1 MSPAARTGIAA
12 LGVVVLAIAA
22 FLALDLAPSGG
33 EPQNARREA
42 PPTRA
47 DPPAPRERSVSR
59 FALRVMVL
67 RDDWCTAFA
76 GATLRAYRFDPRRM
90 ELPKNPVFLRTG
102 DDGVAVFDDVPDGPW
117 LIVAPGAEPGD
128 PAPATARATTS
139 HDAVA
144 PLLTVAAIAPSIE
157 ARFDVL
163 ARFAPRDGFSTRL
176 VLVREDDLSRREYPF
191 PRVVDPGANQ
201 VVLRVPAGRYEV
213 TTRPLGDLVV
223 RDDERLVKLAD
234 QGAPRTLH
242 LDENPKR
249 ITVTLDGLPDDELPA
264 RVVPCAVDRVR
275 DDRPTDVWW
284 GPFRWH
290 ARTMVVSTLRGTH
303 RLAVHGRTRTYLS
316 RDAARLD
323 GEKLVVQLV
332 PAVRVLVDVGAWK
345 GARDAGATIDVAA
358 GDERFT
364 RMLVPVFGPERPDLS
379 APVLGGE
386 LVVPAGA
393 NLLIECLRAD
403 GSAAWTR
410 TVAADT
416 DPLRVRVETMDA
428 ARN

>member
-1 MSPAARTGIAA
+1 MSPATRTGIAA

-22 FLALDLAPSGG
+22 FLALGSDPSGDG
-33 EPQNARREA
+33 SPITSRWAR
-42 PPTRA
+42 P
-47 DPPAPRERSVSR
+47 DPKPEPAPRERST
-59 FALRVMVL
+59 ARVGMRIRVL
-67 RDDWCTAFA
+67 RDDWCTPFA
-76 GATLRAYRFDPRRM
+76 GAELRAYRHDPRRM
-90 ELPKNPVFLRTG
+90 ELPKDPRTLVAA
-102 DDGVAVFDDVPDGPW
+102 DDGIATLTDVDDGPW
-117 LIVAPGAEPGD
+117 LLCAPGATPSD
-128 PAPATARATTS
+128 LPPATARASTARAAPPPLVTIA
-139 HDAVA
+139 AV
-144 PLLTVAAIAPSIE
+144 APSIE
-157 ARFDVL
+157 ARFEVL

-201 VVLRVPAGRYEV
+201 VVLRLPAGRYEV

-223 RDDERLVKLAD
+223 RDDERLVKITD
-234 QGAPRTLH
+234 QGAPQTLH
-242 LDENPKR
+242 LDENPQR

-264 RVVPCAVDRVR
+264 RVVPWAVDRVR

-332 PAVRVLVDVGAWK
+332 PAVRLLVDVGAWK
-345 GARDAGATIDVAA
+345 GARDAAATIDVAA

-364 RMLVPVFGPERPDLS
+364 RMLVPVFGPERPDLV

-386 LVVPAGA
+386 LVVPEGA
-393 NLLIECLRAD
+393 NLAIECLRAD

-410 TVAADT
+410 PVMADT
-416 DPLRVRVETMDA
+416 DPLRVRVEAMDA

>member
-1 MSPAARTGIAA
+1 MSPAARTGITA

-22 FLALDLAPSGG
+22 FLLLDLAPSGD
-33 EPQNARREA
+33 EPQDAPRDA
-42 PPTRA
+42 PPAATRS
-47 DPPAPRERSVSR
+47 PAPRERSASR
-59 FALRVMVL
+59 FALRVVVL

-76 GATLRAYRFDPRRM
+76 GATLRAFRFDPRRM
-90 ELPKNPVFLRTG
+90 ELPKNPVFLRAG
-102 DDGVAVFDDVPDGPW
+102 DDGVAVFEDAPDGPW

-139 HDAVA
+139 RDAESPLVTVAAVA
-144 PLLTVAAIAPSIE
+144 PAIE
-157 ARFDVL
+157 VRFDVL

-176 VLVREDDLSRREYPF
+176 VLVREDDFSRREYPF
-191 PRVVDPGANQ
+191 PRVVEPGSNQ

-223 RDDERLVKLAD
+223 RDDERLVNLAESSGP
-234 QGAPRTLH
+234 QTLH
-242 LDENPKR
+242 LDENQGR
-249 ITVTLDGLPDDELPA
+249 ITVVLEGLPDDELPA
-264 RVVPCAVDRVR
+264 RVVPSAVDRVL

-332 PAVRVLVDVGAWK
+332 PAVRLLVDVGTWQS
-345 GARDAGATIDVAA
+345 ARDSGATIDVTA

-364 RMLVPVFGPERPDLS
+364 RMLVPVFGPERPDLP

-393 NLLIECLRAD
+393 NLTIECVRAD

-416 DPLRVRVETMDA
+416 DPLRVRVEAMDA